1 MNTKTR
7 RKQTHGGK
15 REGAG
20 RAPKDGGTAMKVYT
34 VRLTLAHVAMAQAL
48 GGDLSAGIRAA
59 LEAAKK

>member
-1 MNTKTR
+1 MKAKNQK
-7 RKQTHGGK
+7 KQAHGGK

-20 RAPKDGGTAMKVYT
+20 RAPEHGHTAMKVYT

>member
-1 MNTKTR
+1 MNAKSR
-7 RKQTHGGK
+7 KKQTHGGK
-15 REGAG
+15 RDRAG
-20 RAPKDGGTAMKVYT
+20 RVPEHGDTPMKVYT